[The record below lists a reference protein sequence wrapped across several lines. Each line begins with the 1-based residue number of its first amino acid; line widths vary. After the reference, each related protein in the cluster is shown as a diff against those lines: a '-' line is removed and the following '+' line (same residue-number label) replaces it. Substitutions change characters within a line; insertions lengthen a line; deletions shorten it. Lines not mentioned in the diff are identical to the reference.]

1 MISSMKNR
9 VFNHTNGNEKRGKK
23 KKAFTL
29 VEILIV
35 VAVIGIL
42 FVTLVPRIDFA
53 GDKAR
58 ETGVKTDFRSFELA
72 AEQVLREN
80 AGLADYSNVTALCG
94 TNGINLYLDKALQFT
109 TSGASATSGT
119 CAKDDQWNQPYT
131 MQIVKPTGDGVNPNN
146 GAVIFISNGKDSKL
160 STDTDNYALVVTF
173 VDGQIESKTVGFSSN
188 IDSSAISTLEAAAN
202 ATMSITDGVA
212 AVKYKK

>member
-1 MISSMKNR
+1 MMSSIKKSMEEYAQKNKKAA
-9 VFNHTNGNEKRGKK
+9 GK

-72 AEQVLREN
+72 AEQLLREN
-80 AGLADYSNVTALCG
+80 AGFADFDDVAAITG
-94 TNGINLYLDKALQFT
+94 TNGINLYLDAALKFDST
-109 TSGASATSGT
+109 GNSA
-119 CAKDDQWNQPYT
+119 KEDQWNQPYT
-131 MQIVKPTGDGVNPNN
+131 IQVVKPSGTGVNPNN
-146 GAVIFISNGKDSKL
+146 GAVIFISNGKDSKI
-160 STDTDNYALVVTF
+160 SGDADNYALVVTF
-173 VDGQIESKTVGFSSN
+173 VDGQIESATTGFSSN
-188 IDSSAISTLEAAAN
+188 IESSSIAPIATSDSAASISIDASN
-202 ATMSITDGVA
+202 VATVT
-212 AVKYKK
+212 YKK